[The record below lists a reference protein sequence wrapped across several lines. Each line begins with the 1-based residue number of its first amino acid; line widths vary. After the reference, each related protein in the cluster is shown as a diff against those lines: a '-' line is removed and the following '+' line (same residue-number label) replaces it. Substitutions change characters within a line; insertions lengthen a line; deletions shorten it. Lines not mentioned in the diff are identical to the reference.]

1 MFTSAGFST
10 PRGPFAGAAPLAH
23 RPLSAIAATAA
34 GGVPQSRIQRLI
46 AELIP
51 TLEELH
57 EDGRICGDISVH
69 SIGLDETG
77 RAHLMALSGYAPAVE
92 PKAPTPGYAPFE
104 LYTEDSEWPRGPW
117 TDIYGL
123 CAVAYALVT
132 GQRPPAAPERRISE
146 TYRPLATMDL
156 PKYDAA
162 FCQAVDAGLA
172 VAPAARPR
180 TVQALAELLALPAPP
195 RAAEP
200 AVALAPAATPA
211 AAPDAPGRAHRQSFR
226 AVARAILLGVATL
239 GVSAYWWG
247 RLTGAPE
254 GVITHSETVVGADP
268 TPVERVAPPSLRDP
282 APVAMA
288 ELPAAEW
295 QGGYAEAAPGV
306 SADAPAPA
314 EPADGNA
321 APASAAPSQ
330 TPPPPARV
338 RVSINVRP
346 WGEILINGVPRGVT
360 PPLKTLRLA
369 PGKYS
374 VTIRNSAQPPYRTTL
389 EVKAGQPTMISHI
402 FR

>member
-34 GGVPQSRIQRLI
+34 GGVPQARIQRLI

-51 TLEELH
+51 TLKELH
-57 EDGRICGDISVH
+57 EEGRICGDISVH
-69 SIGLDETG
+69 SVGLDETG
-77 RAHLMALSGYAPAVE
+77 RAHLMALSGYAPAAE
-92 PKAPTPGYAPFE
+92 PKAPAPGYAPFE
-104 LYTEDSEWPRGPW
+104 LYTEDPEWPRGPW
-117 TDIYGL
+117 TDIYAL

-156 PKYDAA
+156 AKYDAT
-162 FCQAVDAGLA
+162 FCAAVDAGLA
-172 VAPAARPR
+172 IAPADRPR

-195 RAAEP
+195 QAAEP
-200 AVALAPAATPA
+200 AVAPAHAATPSVA
-211 AAPDAPGRAHRQSFR
+211 LDAPGRVQRQSFR
-226 AVARAILLGVATL
+226 AVVRAILLGVATL

-254 GVITHSETVVGADP
+254 GVITHSEPVVGAAP
-268 TPVERVAPPSLRDP
+268 APVERVAPPVVRNP
-282 APVAMA
+282 AAVAMA

-295 QGGYAEAAPGV
+295 QAGYAEAAPGIP
-306 SADAPAPA
+306 ADPPALP
-314 EPADGNA
+314 EPAAGNASPAGA
-321 APASAAPSQ
+321 APAQ
-330 TPPPPARV
+330 TPPPARV

-389 EVKAGQPTMISHI
+389 EVKAGQPTVISHV